1 MIFLQKTVRRRWS
14 LALLCQSV
22 SIAGVLLPTAAF
34 AQNAETQL
42 EQDRRRMGN
51 SGPLVSEVDPATVR
65 DSMRAAE
72 AAATPKS
79 DADHPDMSD
88 HLLGNMWGARD
99 WMARHGVTFD
109 LQEVDEL
116 WGNTSGGTASAA
128 DGPDGSGT
136 GPSYNGMT
144 MPTLTVDMEKLIGL
158 KGGIFNISAL
168 QLRGRSISQDHL
180 AVFNPASGFE
190 ADRSTRLF
198 ELWYQ
203 QSFLGGK
210 LDVKIGQQDMDTEF
224 LISDYGSLYLNANF
238 GWPMAPSVNLYGGG
252 PSWPLA
258 SPAIRIR
265 YRPTDQ
271 FTVMFAAADDN
282 PPGNRYNSTAI
293 QQATGSNAGQTND
306 PTSQNANNNASG
318 TQFNMGTGALLI
330 TELQYA
336 LNPQPDDMSKVTKN
350 PGLPGIY
357 KLGGFYDTAK
367 FADYRYNKNGGSLGV
382 AAANA
387 ANGGAVSQSDLTP
400 RWDRGNWMVY
410 GIVDQMLWRPSLQSP
425 QSVGVFVR
433 ATGNGGD
440 RNLISFAMDAGIN
453 LKAPFKGRDNDTL
466 GVGWGIGRTSYGQRQ
481 FDRDYGKHPQA
492 NENHLEVTYQAQI
505 MPWWVMQPDFQ
516 YVWNPSGG
524 VPLSWGNSPKRV
536 GNEAIFGLHSSIT
549 F

>member
-1 MIFLQKTVRRRWS
+1 MIFLQKTARMRWR

-22 SIAGVLLPTAAF
+22 GVAGVLLPAAAF

-42 EQDRRRMGN
+42 EQDRRRLGN

-72 AAATPKS
+72 AAASKN
-79 DADHPDMSD
+79 DEDHPDLSD

-99 WMARHGVTFD
+99 WMARHGITLD
-109 LQEVDEL
+109 IQEVDEL

-128 DGPDGSGT
+128 DGANGSGT
-136 GPSYNGMT
+136 GPAYDGMT
-144 MPTLTVDMEKLIGL
+144 MPTLTVDLEKLIGL

-180 AVFNPASGFE
+180 GVFNPASGFE

-210 LDVKIGQQDMDTEF
+210 LDVKIGQQDLDTEF
-224 LISDYGSLYLNANF
+224 LISDYGSLYLNSNF

-293 QQATGSNAGQTND
+293 QQATGSDAGQTND

-318 TQFNMGTGALLI
+318 TQFNMGTGALLM

-336 LNPQPDDMSKVTKN
+336 INPQPDDMSKVTKD

-367 FADYRYNKNGGSLGV
+367 FADYRYNKNGGSLGTAV
-382 AAANA
+382 L
-387 ANGGAVSQSDLTP
+387 NGSTNQRDLTP

-410 GIVDQMLWRPSLQSP
+410 GIIDQMIWRPSLQSP
-425 QSVGVFVR
+425 QSVGVFAR

-440 RNLISFAMDAGIN
+440 RNLISFAVDAGIN
-453 LKAPFKGRDNDTL
+453 LKAPFKGRDNDTV
-466 GVGWGIGRTSYGQRQ
+466 GVGWGIGRASYGQRQ
-481 FDRDYGKHPQA
+481 FDRDSGTHRQG
-492 NENHLEVTYQAQI
+492 NENHLEVTYQAQV
-505 MPWWVMQPDFQ
+505 MPWWVMQSDFQ

-524 VPLSWGNSPKRV
+524 IPLSWGDSPKRI

>member
-1 MIFLQKTVRRRWS
+1 M
-14 LALLCQSV
+14 
-22 SIAGVLLPTAAF
+22 SIAGVLLSGTSAF

-42 EQDRRRMGN
+42 EQDRRRLGN

-72 AAATPKS
+72 AAAAKS
-79 DADHPDMSD
+79 DGDHPDLSD

-99 WMARHGVTFD
+99 WMARHGISFD
-109 LQEVDEL
+109 IQEVDEL
-116 WGNTSGGTASAA
+116 WGNTTGGTASGN
-128 DGPDGSGT
+128 DGASGSGT
-136 GPSYNGMT
+136 GPAYDGMT
-144 MPTLTVDMEKLIGL
+144 MPTLTVDLEKLIGL

-180 AVFNPASGFE
+180 GVFNPASGFE

-203 QSFLGGK
+203 QSFLDGK
-210 LDVKIGQQDMDTEF
+210 LDVKIGQQDLDTEF
-224 LISDYGSLYLNANF
+224 LISDYGSLYLNSNF

-282 PPGNRYNSTAI
+282 PPGNRYNSIPI
-293 QQATGSNAGQTND
+293 QQATGSDAGATND

-318 TQFNMGTGALLI
+318 TQFNMGTGALLM

-336 LNPQPDDMSKVTKN
+336 INPQPEDMSKVTKD

-357 KLGGFYDTAK
+357 KLGGYYDTAK
-367 FADYRYNKNGGSLGV
+367 FPDYRYNRNGGSLGAASAR
-382 AAANA
+382 AAAGDA
-387 ANGGAVSQSDLTP
+387 SITQSDLTS

-410 GIVDQMLWRPSLQSP
+410 GIIDQMIWRPSLQSA
-425 QSVGVFVR
+425 QSVGVFAR

-440 RNLISFAMDAGIN
+440 RNMISFAVDAGIN
-453 LKAPFKGRDNDTL
+453 LKAPFKGRDNDTV
-466 GVGWGIGRTSYGQRQ
+466 GVGWGIGRASYGQRR
-481 FDRDYGKHPQA
+481 FDRDSGVHPQG
-492 NENHLEVTYQAQI
+492 NENHLEVTYQAQV

-524 VPLSWGNSPKRV
+524 VADWTGTKRI

>member
-1 MIFLQKTVRRRWS
+1 
-14 LALLCQSV
+14 
-22 SIAGVLLPTAAF
+22 TAAF